1 MTLDKKNSVKEIED
15 KKNLMITSDLND
27 KLRKDLTITPVKVN
41 FGFLKVG
48 QVYELKIAVKNE
60 DVLA

>member
-1 MTLDKKNSVKEIED
+1 MMMTLDKKNTIKEIED

-27 KLRKDLTITPVKVN
+27 KLRKDLTIAPSKVN

-48 QVYELKIAVKNE
+48 
-60 DVLA
+60 

>member
-1 MTLDKKNSVKEIED
+1 MMMTLDKKNSMKEMED

-27 KLRKDLTITPVKVN
+27 KLRKDLTINPVKIN

-48 QVYELKIAVKNE
+48 
-60 DVLA
+60 